1 LRTAISPSLLRPV
14 TGLRRAALVALV
26 AYAAYSIVGF
36 GGATVERVFEDWVYN
51 ALLVGAAVLC
61 LLRARLVA
69 TERTAWLLLG
79 LGLAAWSAGEIL
91 FTAAPGALGNASFPS
106 VVDGLWL
113 AFYPAAYAALVLLV
127 RARVD
132 RFYPSLWLDG
142 VVGALALAAL
152 AAAFVFPVLL
162 PDAGGS
168 SANVIADLAYPV
180 ADLLLVGFVVWVL
193 ALTGWRPGRVL
204 SVVAAGLLV
213 GALADGIS
221 LWSAATGDFAAR
233 NPTDWLWPA
242 STLLL
247 AHAAWQP
254 GRPSTVI
261 RLSGLRPLIMPV
273 LWGLAALAVLLLS
286 RARPVDLGGFVLAS
300 ATLVAV
306 IGRMTLTF
314 AENLRMAQR
323 SRREAVTDSL
333 TGLGNRRR
341 LMLELRE
348 ALQTCTHDRPRVLL
362 TFDLDGFKRYNDT
375 FGHPAGDA
383 LLGRLGARL
392 QAAVTAY
399 GSAYRLGGDE
409 FCALVSARPE
419 ETEPIAAL
427 AGLALTENG
436 RGFSITTSCG
446 SVALPDEADDEIIAL
461 QIADERLYADK
472 GVRRR
477 EREGQQTTEVLKRVL
492 QEREPR
498 LDEHLDGVAALARP
512 LGARFGLTA
521 DEIDVMARAAELHD
535 IGKLAVPDSIMRKT
549 SELDGF
555 ETALMQQ
562 HTLIGERILGAAA
575 ALRPVAKVVRSTH
588 ERYDGKG
595 YPDGLAGEEI
605 PLGARIV
612 AVCDA
617 YDVMTSGR
625 PYQAPVSHDAAIHE
639 LHRCAGGQ
647 FDPVIVEAFCEEI
660 ASLRAHHSRPR
671 EVAST

>member
-1 LRTAISPSLLRPV
+1 VLTELAHPRLRPIS
-14 TGLRRAALVALV
+14 GLRLAALAALA
-26 AYAAYSIVGF
+26 AYAVYSVAGF
-36 GGATVERVFEDWVYN
+36 GGAGVERFFEDWVYN
-51 ALLVGAAVLC
+51 AMLASAAALC
-61 LLRARLVA
+61 LLRARMVRD
-69 TERTAWLLLG
+69 ERLAWLLLG
-79 LGLAAWSAGEIL
+79 LGLASWCAGEIV
-91 FTAAPGALGNASFPS
+91 FTVAPGVLRGSGFPS
-106 VVDGLWL
+106 LVDGLWL

-132 RFYPSLWLDG
+132 RFYASLWLDG
-142 VVGALALAAL
+142 IVGALALAAL
-152 AAAFVFPVLL
+152 AAAFVFPALVHT
-162 PDAGGS
+162 GGS
-168 SANVIADLAYPV
+168 TANVIADLAYPV
-180 ADLLLVGFVVWVL
+180 ADVLLVGFVVWVL

-204 SVVAAGLLV
+204 AVVALGLLV

-221 LWSAATGDFAAR
+221 LWTAAAGSFSSR
-233 NPTDWLWPA
+233 NATDWLWPA

-261 RLSGLRPLIMPV
+261 RLSGLRPLAMPV
-273 LWGLAALAVLLLS
+273 LWALAALAVLLLS
-286 RARPVDLGGFVLAS
+286 RARHVDLSGFILAS
-300 ATLVAV
+300 ATLAAV
-306 IGRMTLTF
+306 IVRMTLTF
-314 AENLRMAQR
+314 AENLRMAAQ
-323 SRREAVTDSL
+323 SRCEAITDAL

-341 LMLELRE
+341 LMVELRE
-348 ALQTCTHDRPRVLL
+348 ALQTCSHDSPRVLL

-375 FGHPAGDA
+375 YGHPAGDA

-392 QAAVTAY
+392 QTAVAAY

-446 SVALPDEADDEIIAL
+446 TVALPDEADDETIAL

-521 DEIDVMARAAELHD
+521 DEIDVMSRAAELHD
-535 IGKLAVPDSIMRKT
+535 IGKLAVPDTILRKT

-562 HTLIGERILGAAA
+562 HTLIGERILGTAA

-605 PLGARIV
+605 SLAARIV

-617 YDVMTSGR
+617 YDVMTTGR
-625 PYQAPVSHDAAIHE
+625 PYQPPVSHDAALHE
-639 LHRCAGGQ
+639 LRRCAGGQ

-660 ASLRAHHSRPR
+660 STLLHAHPASAR
-671 EVAST
+671 EVAA